1 MNRFSELIRIHSV
14 KSSRRIQLDIPADA
28 CLFLLIK
35 YGSGH
40 LQTQRQLLPF
50 VSGSAYLLSDE
61 SRITLI
67 SGNSKEISICF
78 LTVSEEVMMMLDED
92 AGTAALLAEF
102 FRPALS
108 KSPSSDSYCKK
119 DLEIFAHYETLLLYA
134 QQDADLL
141 SGRLFDHLALSLLI
155 FAAGHYA
162 QNRTALQDTREVK
175 PSQKL
180 VFAVTDSI
188 NRRYAEDLSLHI
200 LAEEAYTSPSYL
212 SRIFKEVN
220 GITVSAYINQVRLAN
235 VKRLLST
242 TDDLI
247 VDIASACGYNYIPY
261 FNQLFHRT
269 VGMTPTQYRQKHRKK
284 KYPHKTE
291 RRI

>member
-1 MNRFSELIRIHSV
+1 MNRFSDLIHIHSV

-78 LTVSEEVMMMLDED
+78 LTLSQEILMTLGED
-92 AGTAALLAEF
+92 AESTALLTDF
-102 FRPALS
+102 FRPA
-108 KSPSSDSYCKK
+108 PSELPLTDNYLKE
-119 DLEIFAHYETLLLYA
+119 DLDIFAHYETLLLCA
-134 QQDADLL
+134 QQDKDT
-141 SGRLFDHLALSLLI
+141 SPNRIFDHLALSFLL
-155 FAAGHYA
+155 FAASHYTLS
-162 QNRTALQDTREVK
+162 RPGLQDTRDVK
-175 PSQKL
+175 PSRKL
-180 VFAVTDSI
+180 VSAVTDSI

-269 VGMTPTQYRQKHRKK
+269 VGMTPTQYRQKHRLK
-284 KYPHKTE
+284 KYPRKTE
-291 RRI
+291 RRF